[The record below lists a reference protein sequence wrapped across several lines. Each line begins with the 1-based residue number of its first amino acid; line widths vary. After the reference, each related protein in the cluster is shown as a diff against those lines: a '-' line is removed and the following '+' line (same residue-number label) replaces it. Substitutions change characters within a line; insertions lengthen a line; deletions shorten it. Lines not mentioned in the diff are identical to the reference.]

1 MKTSWKAI
9 KDFFKTADIFLLA
22 VCLLAAAYGVVLISS
37 AGRVM
42 PISSDTGQTVMA
54 DNAARLVTVQCAAI
68 AIGVML
74 FVVLSC
80 VPLDLLARLWKWML
94 GFNLL
99 FIALLR
105 VWGVEIL
112 GNRSWLKIPGF
123 PVLIQPAEVVK
134 ATFILVLAK
143 QLTESLRRERLNR
156 LPSVALLAGHLG
168 LMAGAVFLFSKDL
181 GMVVV
186 YVAIFFVMC
195 LSGGLKLRWFAA
207 AAAAV
212 AAAAPFAWQALG
224 ENQRQRLLIGFN
236 PSMDPLGYG
245 WQATQSKIAI
255 GGGQLTGQ
263 GLYSGVQIQLGRLS
277 QKESDFIFAVAGEEL
292 GFVGCLLILF
302 LLAVIILRCLYA
314 ATRAKTTLATVVC
327 VGVAGMVLF
336 QSVINVGMCLAL
348 TPVIG
353 LTLPFFSYGGSSVI
367 TMFAAMGLVS
377 SAYRHPRTHLLSD
390 DEG

>member
-1 MKTSWKAI
+1 MKTIWKAV
-9 KDFFKTADIFLLA
+9 KDFFKTADIFLLV

-42 PISSDTGQTVMA
+42 LVTAETGQTVTV

-68 AIGVML
+68 AIGVVL
-74 FVVLSC
+74 FVILSC
-80 VPLDLLARLWKWML
+80 VPLDLLARLWKWLL
-94 GFNLL
+94 GFNIL
-99 FIALLR
+99 FVALLQI
-105 VWGVEIL
+105 WGVELL

-134 ATFILVLAK
+134 VTFILVLAK
-143 QLTESLRRERLNR
+143 QLSEGLRRDRLNR

-168 LMAGAVFLFSKDL
+168 LMVGTVFLFSKDL

-195 LSGGLKLRWFAA
+195 LFGGLKLRWFAA
-207 AAAAV
+207 AAAVIAG
-212 AAAAPFAWQALG
+212 ACPFAWRMLADH
-224 ENQRQRLLIGFN
+224 QRQRLLVGFN
-236 PSMDPLGYG
+236 PSADPLGYG
-245 WQATQSKIAI
+245 WQAIQSKIAI

-263 GLYSGVQIQLGRLS
+263 GLYNGVQTQLGRLS

-292 GFVGCLLILF
+292 GLVGCLVILL
-302 LLAVIILRCLYA
+302 LLAVIVLRCLYA
-314 ATRAKTTLATVVC
+314 ATRSKTPLATVVC

-353 LTLPFFSYGGSSVI
+353 LTLPFFSYGGSSII

-377 SAYRHPRTHLLSD
+377 SAYRHPKTHLLSD
-390 DEG
+390 EE